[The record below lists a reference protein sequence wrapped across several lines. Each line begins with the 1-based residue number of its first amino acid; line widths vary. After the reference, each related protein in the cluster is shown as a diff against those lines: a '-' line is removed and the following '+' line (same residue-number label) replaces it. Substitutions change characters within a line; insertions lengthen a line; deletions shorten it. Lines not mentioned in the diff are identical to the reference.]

1 MMIRSYFERAATVR
15 MLRAATNARG
25 KRPRV
30 MTRTGAEDER
40 AKGSKDMNILQER

>member
-1 MMIRSYFERAATVR
+1 
-15 MLRAATNARG
+15 MLRAATKARV

-30 MTRTGAEDER
+30 RTLAGAEDER